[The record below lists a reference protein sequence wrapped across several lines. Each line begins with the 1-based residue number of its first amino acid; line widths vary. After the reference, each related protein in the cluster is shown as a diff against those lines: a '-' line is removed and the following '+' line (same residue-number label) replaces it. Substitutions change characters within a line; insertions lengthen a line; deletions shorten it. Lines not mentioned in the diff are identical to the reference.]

1 MSEFTVDNL
10 QRKDIVSVTK
20 AYIEHM
26 VPELEGDE
34 DITAFLM
41 VQPKDTDGQI
51 DKWHLLAM
59 LMPGDPDTKNRI
71 ADYLTAAC
79 CVYNAEE
86 VVFASAGWSVKNPCK
101 EELDMAPSDSPL
113 REEDVFIVHSTRFTG
128 DTVGHHSCPIIRR
141 DNKVY
146 LGPWTEMVG
155 VGAVGRFAEAITLG
169 LKLAVEMPP
178 DVREGVESMVAEGQ
192 ENKLLSAMAN
202 MVSGARK
209 TAREMLGDKNDKNGD
224 MLLGDTDE

>member
-1 MSEFTVDNL
+1 MKEFDPEGL
-10 QRKDIVSVTK
+10 QRKDIVSVAK

-26 VPELEGDE
+26 VPELEGDQ

-41 VQPKDTDGQI
+41 VQPKDTDDIG
-51 DKWHLLAM
+51 DWHMLAM
-59 LMPGDPDTKNRI
+59 LMPSEPEQKNRI

-113 REEDVFIVHSTRFTG
+113 REEDVFIAHSTRFTG
-128 DTVGHHSCPIIRR
+128 NTVGHHSCPIIRR

-146 LGPWTEMVG
+146 LGPWAEMVG

-169 LKLAVEMPP
+169 LRLAVDMPP
-178 DVREGVESMVAEGQ
+178 DVREGVTEMVAAGE

-209 TAREMLGDKNDKNGD
+209 TAREMLGDKNGD
-224 MLLGDTDE
+224 MLLGDGDE